1 MPEMTLIEAV
11 RETLRSEM
19 RRDSDIFMMGEDI
32 GPRGGVFLASEG
44 FVEEFGEDRVM
55 NTPLAESSIIGIA
68 LGAAVNGMRPV
79 AEIQFADF
87 VWPAINQ
94 LVGEAAR
101 VRYGTNGGKT
111 APMTVRVPYGGG
123 VRGGLYHSQS
133 IEVLFAHTPG
143 LQVIAP
149 ATPYDA
155 RGLLR
160 SAIRSND
167 PTVFLEHKRTYR
179 LVRGEAPDEDYLEP
193 IGKADIKR
201 AGSDVTLITYGLM
214 LHHSLQAAEVVSQS
228 DGIEAEVVDL
238 RTLRPIDGETIL
250 DSVSRTGRA
259 MIVQEDTGAVSVS
272 SEVSAI
278 IAAEGFFDLDAPVMR
293 VTPPEIPP
301 MPFSPLQEAEFMPSP
316 DRIAAAIR
324 RLAEI

>member
-11 RETLRSEM
+11 RETMRYEM
-19 RRDSDIFMMGEDI
+19 RRNSDIFILGEDI
-32 GPRGGVFLASEG
+32 GPRGGVFLATEG
-44 FVEEFGEDRVM
+44 FVEEFGEKRVI

-68 LGAAVNGMRPV
+68 LGAAVNGMRPI

-101 VRYGTNGGKT
+101 VRYGTAGGKI
-111 APMTVRVPYGGG
+111 APMTVRIPYGGG

-143 LQVIAP
+143 LQVVAP

-155 RGLLR
+155 CGLLR
-160 SAIRSND
+160 SAITADD
-167 PTVFLEHKRTYR
+167 PVVFLEHKRTYR
-179 LVRGEAPDEDYLEP
+179 LVRGDVPDDYYTEP
-193 IGKADIKR
+193 IGRADIKR
-201 AGSDVTLITYGLM
+201 SGSDVTLITYGLM
-214 LHHSLQAAEVVSQS
+214 LHYSLQAAETVSQA
-228 DGIEAEVVDL
+228 DGIETEVIDL
-238 RTLRPIDGETIL
+238 RTLRPIDAEAIL
-250 DSVSRTGRA
+250 QSVARTGRA
-259 MIVQEDTGAVSVS
+259 LIVQEDTPAVSVA

-278 IAAEGFFDLDAPVMR
+278 IAQEGFFDLDAPVMR
-293 VTPPEIPP
+293 VAPPEIPP

-316 DRIAAAIR
+316 DKIAQAIR
-324 RLAEI
+324 NLAEV